1 MQHSIIYKQKDK
13 YASFPLLTK
22 FTNQI
27 QIGFFTAPKPDH
39 MGLFEWKILESIDQ
53 GNNWRSYNKSHYL
66 IPSVSSREISD
77 RYAYQLDKKMIVTG
91 SFGFREQWNFNKN
104 VKEIHKSKS
113 LFIRSSDDNWKTIN
127 HRFYGIPNA
136 NVVCSFPRPLRPR
149 EYDPI
154 RLIPVYVVLK
164 NGLNRALAWQS
175 EDFGKTWQLY
185 NMFPSEINANEM
197 AFIWAS
203 DKILAHIRSDKHP
216 YIMESWS
223 EDNGKTWTYPTNVYA
238 EDENSRG
245 NIIGGPTHLLR
256 LENGKIL
263 CTYGYRQSKK
273 MGIRAIISEDEG
285 NTWGKPIILRND
297 GGYLSSLYKK
307 RFWQKQIHPG
317 NDVGY
322 PVSIQLDDGEILTAY
337 YITTKD
343 QITSIET
350 TKWELGG

>member
-1 MQHSIIYKQKDK
+1 
-13 YASFPLLTK
+13 
-22 FTNQI
+22 
-27 QIGFFTAPKPDH
+27 
-39 MGLFEWKILESIDQ
+39 
-53 GNNWRSYNKSHYL
+53 
-66 IPSVSSREISD
+66 
-77 RYAYQLDKKMIVTG
+77 
-91 SFGFREQWNFNKN
+91 
-104 VKEIHKSKS
+104 
-113 LFIRSSDDNWKTIN
+113 
-127 HRFYGIPNA
+127 
-136 NVVCSFPRPLRPR
+136 
-149 EYDPI
+149 
-154 RLIPVYVVLK
+154 
-164 NGLNRALAWQS
+164 
-175 EDFGKTWQLY
+175 
-185 NMFPSEINANEM
+185 M

-223 EDNGKTWTYPTNVYA
+223 EDNGKTWTYPTNIYA